1 MTRNSDLTTRLSLT
15 VSTIVIA
22 IYGVL
27 FIANSLGLSLIG

>member
-1 MTRNSDLTTRLSLT
+1 MTRSTDLTTRLSLT

-27 FIANSLGLSLIG
+27 YLANSLGVSLIG